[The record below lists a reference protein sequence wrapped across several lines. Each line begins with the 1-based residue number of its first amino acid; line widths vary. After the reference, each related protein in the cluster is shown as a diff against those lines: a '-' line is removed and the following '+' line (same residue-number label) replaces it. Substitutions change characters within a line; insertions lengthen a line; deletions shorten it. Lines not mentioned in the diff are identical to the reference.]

1 MDTRA
6 IVILYDGNK
15 IQEKSVV
22 KLAQLLR
29 KEGVTVEENVSISIL
44 DQDDIAATLAKSKV
58 DNTIVFKEVVEKSPV
73 EQSLIYLS
81 GLYGKTV
88 WQNPILLGIHL
99 SKNREVLNPK
109 TKTALR
115 ILCKEE
121 VSAELALKY
130 GFTLQHLTAIQ
141 SVVTLI

>member
-1 MDTRA
+1 MNTRA

-22 KLAQLLR
+22 KIAQLLR
-29 KEGVTVEENVSISIL
+29 KEGVTIEENVSISIL
-44 DQDDIAATLAKSKV
+44 DQDDIAATLAKPKV

-73 EQSLIYLS
+73 EQSFIYLS
-81 GLYGKTV
+81 GLYGKKV
-88 WQNPILLGIHL
+88 WQNPILFGIHL
-99 SKNREVLNPK
+99 AKNREVLNHE
-109 TKTALR
+109 TRTALR

-121 VSAELALKY
+121 VSTELALKY